1 MQQPVVCLPDS
12 VARTLRKDGRR
23 TRFCTFESQRRLE
36 YEDAYR
42 KGRLKDLTSR
52 QSKSQPSKNSAEAAT
67 DAVNQ
72 LHLVALILSQLA
84 KQENML
90 LHQSTA
96 EPDTQN
102 KEKEKIKLETVEI
115 LRTIL

>member
-1 MQQPVVCLPDS
+1 MRQPVVCLPDS
-12 VARTLRKDGRR
+12 VVRTVRKDGRR
-23 TRFCTFESQRRLE
+23 TRFCTFESQKRLE

-52 QSKSQPSKNSAEAAT
+52 QSKSQLSKSSAEAAT
-67 DAVNQ
+67 DVVNQ
-72 LHLVALILSQLA
+72 LHLVGLIISQLV

-90 LHQSTA
+90 LHQSAA
-96 EPDTQN
+96 ELDT
-102 KEKEKIKLETVEI
+102 KCKVKEKIKLETVEI